1 MIRFGPSGN
10 SQSFYEQ
17 GYKSSVDMPAWLAQM
32 GLGAYEY
39 QCSRGVN
46 IKEATAKAI
55 GEEAV
60 INDILISIH
69 APYYINM
76 SSIEEKKRTNSK
88 RYILD
93 TMEAADWMGAKRVVV
108 HTGSCTNMDRAYAL
122 EIAIQ
127 LLRETINEADEMGL
141 SHITICPEVLGKI
154 NQLGTLEEIVAICKI
169 DERLVPTIDFAHLHA
184 RGMGALNSPQDFDDI
199 ISYIGNE
206 LGEDRMKKL
215 HIHFSRV
222 EYTRGGERKH
232 WNLEDIQYG
241 PEFDHLA
248 EILIKKKMEPI
259 IICESRDFMAEDA
272 VKMKKIY
279 EKFAGREG

>member
-46 IKEATAKAI
+46 IKEDTAKAI
-55 GEEAV
+55 GEEGAK
-60 INDILISIH
+60 NNILISIH

-76 SSIEEKKRTNSK
+76 SSMEERKRINSK
-88 RYILD
+88 RFILA
-93 TMEAADWMGAKRVVV
+93 TMKAADWMGAKRVVV

-154 NQLGTLEEIVAICKI
+154 NQLGTLEEIVAMCKI

-206 LGEDRMKKL
+206 LGTERMKKL

-232 WNLEDIQYG
+232 WNLEDTQYG
-241 PEFDHLA
+241 PEFEHLA

-272 VKMKKIY
+272 VKMKEIY
-279 EKFAGREG
+279 EKKQEV